1 MLINYLKNILNDYF
15 SSSKIVLAK
24 FVSNFFQFLL
34 EFNMIT
40 NLSQNAQNL
49 LEDFSKNIKKF
60 AEDPAT
66 DASEIILLMIALYS
80 LIREYI
86 KKWF

>member
-1 MLINYLKNILNDYF
+1 
-15 SSSKIVLAK
+15 
-24 FVSNFFQFLL
+24 
-34 EFNMIT
+34 MIT

-80 LIREYI
+80 LKREYI
-86 KKWF
+86 KKWY